1 MAPHIDRCVG
11 CGSYQKNLYRR
22 NVSSPEEIWDIVQ
35 DFDESALCGSKLA
48 AAGLEIG
55 DYINTGSEG
64 AVYHSGPGRVIKFTI
79 NPEEARIAVYLR
91 KHWHPGFPRIHKVVD
106 IAEFCEVEPP
116 LYAIVKENIEDTG
129 RDPIKHH
136 LIYLGN
142 ILLEKAASSEYASLS
157 DIHRVIEVATDRLSQ
172 IEEVMVDAGQRDR
185 VPWLRKQFFRLKK
198 LVHWL
203 NDVKLYAGDVGG
215 VNWGFR
221 DGTTLVVRDFG
232 QFSFSR
238 NKQPLVVPKLQLP

>member
-35 DFDESALCGSKLA
+35 DFDEPALCGSKLA

-91 KHWHPGFPRIHKVVD
+91 KHWHPGFPRIYNVVD
-106 IAEFCEVEPP
+106 IADFCRVEPP
-116 LYAIVKENIEDTG
+116 LYAIVKEDIDDTD
-129 RDPIKHH
+129 RDQIKRH

-142 ILLEKAASSEYASLS
+142 ILLDKAASSEYASLS
-157 DIHRVIEVATDRLSQ
+157 DIQRAIEDATDRFSE
-172 IEEVMVDAGQRDR
+172 IEEVMVDAGQKNRI
-185 VPWLRKQFFRLKK
+185 PWLRKQFFRLKK
-198 LVHWL
+198 LVRWL
-203 NDVKLYAGDVGG
+203 NDVKLYAGDMGG
-215 VNWGFR
+215 ANWGFR
-221 DGTTLVVRDFG
+221 DGTTIVVRDFG
-232 QFSFSR
+232 GFSFSR
-238 NKQPLVVPKLQLP
+238 KKQTLDVPKLRR